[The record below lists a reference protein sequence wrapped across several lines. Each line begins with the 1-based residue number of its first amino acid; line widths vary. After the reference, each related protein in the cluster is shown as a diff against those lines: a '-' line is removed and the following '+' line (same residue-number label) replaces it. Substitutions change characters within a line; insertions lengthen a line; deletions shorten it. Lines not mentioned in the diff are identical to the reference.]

1 MKVYEL
7 IQKITGDV
15 LEKRDNEYLFM
26 QDKSLKIRLFDGNLY
41 AIEKI
46 MVLNANLKQMEYMKN
61 TFDFVST
68 DNYLFFL
75 KDTFDN
81 GTIVSK
87 HFSFLPTSEIDFC
100 N

>member
-1 MKVYEL
+1 MKAYEL
-7 IQKITGDV
+7 IQKITGNV
-15 LEKRDNEYLFM
+15 LEKRDNEYLLM

-46 MVLNANLKQMEYMKN
+46 MVLNANLKQMQYMKD
-61 TFDFVST
+61 TFNFVST

-75 KDTFDN
+75 KDTFNN

-87 HFSFLPTSEIDFC
+87 HFSFLPTNEIAFC